1 MVLERDRRSASESRS
16 IDKAPGDEWS
26 WGFLLVQTSVTIIQ
40 RLKGNGTTCDY
51 LLNTYCRSRCSRKL
65 SYAAHAVQPLSFR

>member
-16 IDKAPGDEWS
+16 IDKAPGGEWS

-40 RLKGNGTTCDY
+40 GLKSNDTVIV
-51 LLNTYCRSRCSRKL
+51 RS
-65 SYAAHAVQPLSFR
+65 